1 MSIRVEMAYKS
12 LNKKNEELCGDKVE
26 MLHTDNSHI
35 LILADG
41 MGSGVKANILAT
53 LTSKILGTMFLN
65 GASLED
71 CVKTVAKTLP
81 VCQERQ
87 IAYATFSIL
96 QVFDNGQAYLVEYDN
111 PSCIFVRDG
120 ALIPIPKNIREIEG
134 KNINEYR
141 FQVKEGD
148 AFVLVSDGTIYA
160 GPGDLFNLD
169 WTWENMSS
177 YTVKTART
185 AHSAARLAT
194 LLSQGCDELYEGRP
208 GDDTTIAVMK
218 ISKKKLVKLMTGP
231 PKSPEDDEKA
241 VRHLMAGE
249 AYRIVSGGTSSE
261 ITARILDK
269 PITAEAG
276 PLDPNIPPIA
286 HIEGIDLTT
295 EGVITLSHTLKLL
308 EKYASDEDL
317 DESFYNQLDENNG
330 GAMIAKILIE
340 DCTDM
345 EIILGTAVNAA
356 HLNPNLAFHLHARNQ
371 LAEHLKELMEQMN
384 KTVTITYY

>member
-1 MSIRVEMAYKS
+1 
-12 LNKKNEELCGDKVE
+12 
-26 MLHTDNSHI
+26 
-35 LILADG
+35 
-41 MGSGVKANILAT
+41 
-53 LTSKILGTMFLN
+53 
-65 GASLED
+65 
-71 CVKTVAKTLP
+71 
-81 VCQERQ
+81 
-87 IAYATFSIL
+87 
-96 QVFDNGQAYLVEYDN
+96 
-111 PSCIFVRDG
+111 
-120 ALIPIPKNIREIEG
+120 
-134 KNINEYR
+134 
-141 FQVKEGD
+141 
-148 AFVLVSDGTIYA
+148 
-160 GPGDLFNLD
+160 
-169 WTWENMSS
+169 
-177 YTVKTART
+177 
-185 AHSAARLAT
+185 
-194 LLSQGCDELYEGRP
+194 
-208 GDDTTIAVMK
+208 
-218 ISKKKLVKLMTGP
+218 MTGP

-241 VRHLMAGE
+241 VRHLMEGE

-269 PITAEAG
+269 PITAEPG